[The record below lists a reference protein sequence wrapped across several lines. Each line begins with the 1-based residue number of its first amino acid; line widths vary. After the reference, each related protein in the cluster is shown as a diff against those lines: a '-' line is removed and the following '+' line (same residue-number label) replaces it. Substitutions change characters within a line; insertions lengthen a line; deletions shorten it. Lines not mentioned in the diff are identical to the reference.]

1 MLTLDKKCFSVSK
14 PPIPKAPILFCTP
27 FARLCVG
34 QEQTMRTQ
42 HLFMASKVMWHFVAW
57 CCVKYEFVRMQIQ
70 LVLLLLSDSH

>member
-34 QEQTMRTQ
+34 QSGANHENTAPLYGFQ
-42 HLFMASKVMWHFVAW
+42 SNVAF
-57 CCVKYEFVRMQIQ
+57 CC
-70 LVLLLLSDSH
+70 LVLRQI